1 MKFIVV
7 LERIE
12 RVDQFIR
19 LKATGSPKDLAARL
33 GISESAWYELLST
46 MIALGAPIYY
56 NKERN
61 SYCYK
66 EEVKFVCGFKP
77 KEK

>member
-1 MKFIVV
+1 MKFIAT

-12 RVDQFIR
+12 RVDQLIR
-19 LKATGSPKDLAARL
+19 LKATGTPKELAARL

-46 MIALGAPIYY
+46 MTVLGAPIYY
-56 NKERN
+56 SNERK

-66 EEVKFVCGFKP
+66 EEVKFVYGFKP
-77 KEK
+77 KEE